1 MLTTAQIHEFTF
13 LCNCPVGTFFR
24 DVERTFG
31 KKSSFI
37 DHMTQSRIEVL
48 KGIRSLVDERV
59 NFPGKR
65 AVGQGWKK
73 GGTHV
78 LIILGAV

>member
-1 MLTTAQIHEFTF
+1 MASKNSTEEM
-13 LCNCPVGTFFR
+13 CNCPVGTFFK

-37 DHMTQSRIEVL
+37 DHMTQSRIEIL

-59 NFPGKR
+59 NSLGKGLSGKGR
-65 AVGQGWKK
+65 KK
-73 GGTHV
+73 ATKIKV
-78 LIILGAV
+78 E

>member
-1 MLTTAQIHEFTF
+1 MTSKNAAERM
-13 LCNCPVGTFFR
+13 CNCPVGTFIK
-24 DVERTFG
+24 DVERAFG

-59 NFPGKR
+59 NSLEKELSGGGK
-65 AVGQGWKK
+65 KK
-73 GGTHV
+73 ATKIKV
-78 LIILGAV
+78 E

>member
-1 MLTTAQIHEFTF
+1 MDKIFKMQRRFAKYAR
-13 LCNCPVGTFFR
+13 PVGTFFR

-48 KGIRSLVDERV
+48 KGIRSLVDDRV
-59 NFPGKR
+59 NSLEKGLSGK
-65 AVGQGWKK
+65 VIKK
-73 GGTHV
+73 ATKIKV
-78 LIILGAV
+78 D

>member
-59 NFPGKR
+59 RTRITETNNFTKR
-65 AVGQGWKK
+65 RDSIPYS
-73 GGTHV
+73 
-78 LIILGAV
+78 LNFSF